1 MSSETKVKGII
12 VVMFTASWSLC
23 NFMFFAKDLDTS
35 NMHQKQVHTA
45 NIVLS
50 QNFVIRIFNDKK
62 TSKLFTD
69 KLTLKAIL

>member
-35 NMHQKQVHTA
+35 NMHQEQVHTV
-45 NIVLS
+45 NVLLS
-50 QNFVIRIFNDKK
+50 QNLVILPFQKK
-62 TSKLFTD
+62 KNVSNLH
-69 KLTLKAIL
+69 